1 MLNPAAQPKSVFCK
15 RNPKLSAALCQSAY
29 VVLQQKRFPFVRPES
44 LKEAHTVQ
52 KAVIQSGNHGIFR
65 INYLVVESNIIHTG
79 SPALRFRKLRSMV
92 CP

>member
-1 MLNPAAQPKSVFCK
+1 MLNPVTQPNRISLK
-15 RNPKLSAALCQSAY
+15 RNPELPAALRQS
-29 VVLQQKRFPFVRPES
+29 VHVPLQQKRFTLIRAKG

-52 KAVIQSGNHGIFR
+52 KAVIQSGNHGSFGIH
-65 INYLVVESNIIHTG
+65 YLVVESNIIHTG